1 MPLWSNAHFLF
12 HKMRIK
18 LDPQEHEVMPLS
30 PKRGFCG
37 DTDDF
42 GMIQALKLEH
52 KHATWQVMLKKQGK
66 FYFTSRS
73 KWQLHS
79 KYYAYFVHI
88 NSFLPSTEYSGSDF
102 KQSSAFQRE
111 SARSCV
117 PKLVI
122 TILCSTLAYKKRV
135 IRIHFIK

>member
-1 MPLWSNAHFLF
+1 
-12 HKMRIK
+12 MRIK

-73 KWQLHS
+73 VLHWQNL
-79 KYYAYFVHI
+79 
-88 NSFLPSTEYSGSDF
+88 
-102 KQSSAFQRE
+102 SSHLRIF
-111 SARSCV
+111 RSV
-117 PKLVI
+117 
-122 TILCSTLAYKKRV
+122 
-135 IRIHFIK
+135 